1 MIQTTVFYCRF
12 LLLLVSVQFILTMHP
27 LRIIILSLALFS
39 LPELLNAQEL
49 KAKVTVMAAR
59 VATTVDRKIFT
70 TLQTQL
76 NNFMNN
82 RKWTND
88 VFQENDKIEC
98 SFIINIESAVE
109 PNIYKASLTIQAAR
123 PVFNASYQSALVNF
137 IDPELLFKY
146 VEFQPVEFNENR
158 VQGTDAGVANLT
170 AVLAYYAYMIIGLDY
185 DSFSPKSGESYFRK
199 AQNIV
204 NNAPEGSKIAG
215 WRMFDGLRNR
225 YWLNENLINT
235 KFNIIHDVIYTYYR
249 AGLDKMIENENE
261 ARANI
266 LQALIQLNALN
277 KENPN
282 SMILQFFMQG
292 KTTELIG
299 IFKKGSFEEKQ
310 KAVELLSLL
319 DIPNANKYKEELK

>member
-1 MIQTTVFYCRF
+1 MRKQFCLF
-12 LLLLVSVQFILTMHP
+12 LFVCFALLSKQLV
-27 LRIIILSLALFS
+27 
-39 LPELLNAQEL
+39 AQEL
-49 KAKVTVMAAR
+49 KAKVTVMAVR

-82 RKWTND
+82 RKWTAD
-88 VFQENDKIEC
+88 VFRENEKIEC
-98 SFIINIESAVE
+98 SFIVNIESTVE
-109 PNIYKASLTIQAAR
+109 PNVYKASLTVQAAR
-123 PVFNASYQSALVNF
+123 PVFNASYQAALVNF

-158 VQGTDAGVANLT
+158 IQGVDAGVANLT

-185 DSFSPKSGESYFRK
+185 DSFSPKTGEPYFRK

-204 NNAPEGSKIAG
+204 NNAPEGQRIAG

-249 AGLDKMIENENE
+249 AGLDKLYENEIE
-261 ARANI
+261 ARGNI
-266 LQALIQLNALN
+266 LQALIQLNAFN

-292 KTTELIG
+292 KSNELIG
-299 IFKKGSFEEKQ
+299 IFKKGTPEEKL
-310 KAVELLSLL
+310 KAIEILSLL
-319 DIPNANKYKEELK
+319 DIPNSNKYKEELK

>member
-1 MIQTTVFYCRF
+1 MRKPFCLF
-12 LLLLVSVQFILTMHP
+12 LFICFALLSKQSV
-27 LRIIILSLALFS
+27 
-39 LPELLNAQEL
+39 AQEL
-49 KAKVTVMAAR
+49 KAKVTVMAVR

-82 RKWTND
+82 RKWTAD
-88 VFQENDKIEC
+88 VFRDNEKIEC
-98 SFIINIESAVE
+98 SFIVNIESAVE
-109 PNIYKASLTIQAAR
+109 PNVYKASLTVQAAR

-158 VQGTDAGVANLT
+158 VQGVDAGVANLT

-185 DSFSPKSGESYFRK
+185 DSFSPKTGEPYFRK

-204 NNAPEGSKIAG
+204 NNAPEGQRIAG

-235 KFNIIHDVIYTYYR
+235 KFNIIHDMIYTYYR
-249 AGLDKMIENENE
+249 AGLDKLFENESE
-261 ARANI
+261 ARGNI
-266 LQALIQLNALN
+266 LQALIQLNAFN

-282 SMILQFFMQG
+282 TMILQFFMQG
-292 KTTELIG
+292 KSNELIG
-299 IFKKGSFEEKQ
+299 IFKKGTPEEKI
-310 KAVELLSLL
+310 KAIEMLSLL